1 MMVAAMLL
9 AVPVT
14 SQPADPLADAWLVQV
29 KPGAKLAFFDEV
41 EGAKPKPSRA
51 YVVAGDVLVAR
62 ETRGTLTSV
71 TFVSP
76 AGKTRSGWL
85 QSAGLT
91 RIAAGTSWQGAWK
104 AWESGIEIAA
114 GRVRGTLRIE
124 GSATWGGHDP
134 QRVAIGAVHV
144 GEFSVDTRSA
154 GDRIAFSVDE
164 SGENG
169 NKAAPFDDAP
179 DEEYRCRVQLRL
191 LGPYLLAHDNNA
203 CGGAN
208 VSFTGTYRLS
218 TRR

>member
-1 MMVAAMLL
+1 VAN
-9 AVPVT
+9 
-14 SQPADPLADAWLVQV
+14 
-29 KPGAKLAFFDEV
+29 G
-41 EGAKPKPSRA
+41 
-51 YVVAGDVLVAR
+51 
-62 ETRGTLTSV
+62 TRGAFTSV

-76 AGKTRSGWL
+76 VGKTRSGWL
-85 QSAGLT
+85 QSTGLT

-104 AWESGIEIAA
+104 AWESEIKVAPGGI
-114 GRVRGTLRIE
+114 RGTLHVE

-134 QRVAIGAVHV
+134 RRVAIGAVHV
-144 GEFSVDTRSA
+144 GEFAVDTRSA

-164 SGENG
+164 GAESG
-169 NKAAPFDDAP
+169 AMARPFDDAP

-191 LGPYLLAHDNNA
+191 LSPYLLAHDNGV

>member
-1 MMVAAMLL
+1 MMLAAMLL
-9 AVPVT
+9 AAPVA
-14 SQPADPLADAWLVQV
+14 QPADPLADAWLVQV
-29 KPGAKLAFFDEV
+29 KPGAKLAFFDDV

-62 ETRGTLTSV
+62 DTRGGFTSV
-71 TFVSP
+71 TFVNP

-85 QSAGLT
+85 DSARLT
-91 RIAAGTSWQGAWK
+91 RIAAGTRWQGVWQ
-104 AWESGIEIAA
+104 AWESEIKVMP
-114 GRVRGTLRIE
+114 GRIGGTLHVE

-134 QRVAIGAVHV
+134 QRVAIGSVHV
-144 GEFSVDTRSA
+144 GEFAVDTRSA

-169 NKAAPFDDAP
+169 NMAAPFDDAP

-191 LGPYLLAHDNNA
+191 LGPYLLAYDNNA

-208 VSFTGTYRLS
+208 VSFTGIYRRS
-218 TRR
+218 R